1 MELDWAEG
9 LHCAVTVCDTE
20 GKVIYMNEKSRETFN
35 KGGKSMVGQN
45 LFPCHNELSQ
55 AMIRH
60 MMESDTINAYTIT
73 KNGQRKMIY
82 QTPWRVDGK
91 VAGMVEIS
99 MVIPNEMPHY
109 DRDKK

>member
-20 GKVIYMNEKSRETFN
+20 GTVLYMNEKSRETFN
-35 KGGKSMVGQN
+35 RDGKSMVGQT
-45 LFPCHNELSQ
+45 LFPCHKERSQ
-55 AMIRH
+55 QMIRH
-60 MMESDTINAYTIT
+60 MMETDTINAYTIT

-82 QTPWRVDGK
+82 QSPWKVDGK

-99 MVIPNEMPHY
+99 MVIPEEMPHY
-109 DRDKK
+109 QR

>member
-1 MELDWAEG
+1 MDWAEG

-35 KGGKSMVGQN
+35 KNGKSMVGQN
-45 LFPCHNELSQ
+45 LFPCHNERSQ

-73 KNGQRKMIY
+73 KNLTRNSAEIR
-82 QTPWRVDGK
+82 RVT
-91 VAGMVEIS
+91 
-99 MVIPNEMPHY
+99 NETFFASPV
-109 DRDKK
+109 KIFSTV

>member
-20 GKVIYMNEKSRETFN
+20 GTVIYMNEKSRETFN
-35 KGGKSMVGQN
+35 KDGKSMVGQN
-45 LFPCHNELSQ
+45 LFPCHKERSQ

-99 MVIPNEMPHY
+99 MVIPNDMPHY
-109 DRDKK
+109 DRDKQ